1 VRKGKGRRRSTQPCA
16 AGGLARA
23 RSLSPLE
30 GPAAFLT
37 PKEPLK
43 EERDRGSQQKKEKKR
58 GKRRSKRAKT
68 TGRKKKRPTASSP
81 SLHSI
86 SEGSLTLRTLPLSLN
101 SNRRPPLPGCRSLK
115 RREHGKA
122 RRDRGATGAGIE
134 RLNSRVSVL
143 IHPFVFFSFGASK
156 SRRVPV
162 RLASPFPRA
171 MQPTVQD
178 NSSHIDRAH
187 RGGSE
192 GGQSCRLRGGASHEM
207 MRGRFSLGRAQ
218 VLFLKNDIFLASAG
232 AFFERES
239 HLFPQPEAAV
249 RHALCVPG
257 VRTGRAKTRTLR
269 KKGKTFGGGEKHES
283 IFSPLLRS
291 RTCSHLL

>member
-1 VRKGKGRRRSTQPCA
+1 MRKGKGRRRSTQPCA
-16 AGGLARA
+16 AGGLAQA

-86 SEGSLTLRTLPLSLN
+86 SEGSLPLRTLPLSLN
-101 SNRRPPLPGCRSLK
+101 SNRQPPLPGCRSLK

-143 IHPFVFFSFGASK
+143 IHPFVFFPLAHQNL
-156 SRRVPV
+156 V
-162 RLASPFPRA
+162 ASPCVSRA
-171 MQPTVQD
+171 RF
-178 NSSHIDRAH
+178 RAPCNQ
-187 RGGSE
+187 R
-192 GGQSCRLRGGASHEM
+192 CRTTAHTSTARIGGAAK
-207 MRGRFSLGRAQ
+207 GGRAA
-218 VLFLKNDIFLASAG
+218 VFAG
-232 AFFERES
+232 GR
-239 HLFPQPEAAV
+239 
-249 RHALCVPG
+249 
-257 VRTGRAKTRTLR
+257 RTK
-269 KKGKTFGGGEKHES
+269 
-283 IFSPLLRS
+283 
-291 RTCSHLL
+291 